1 MSVLDIIS
9 AKGNKTKEFNNG
21 DKIGYAFGD
30 LGCGAFFMFVS
41 SYLMLFYTD
50 ILGISATAVGTLF
63 IVARVW
69 DAINDPIMGV
79 IVDKNKHT
87 EHGKFK
93 PYIVKYG
100 IPMSLVGILAFTA
113 IPGLPDNMK
122 VPYAYVTYIAFGM
135 LYTAVNIPYGSL
147 ASVMTSDPN
156 ERTALSTFRNIGSIV
171 ANLLVM
177 LIVPKIVFTNGVVTA
192 GGFLKCAIIFAI
204 ISSISYMIT
213 FRLTTERIVYKADT
227 TKKVSVG
234 NTIKILVKNRAF
246 IGVTLASF
254 TMLAAMFTGSSLN
267 AYLYKEYFNN
277 ANLISLGG
285 IATILPTF
293 AVLPFVGMIV
303 KRFGKKEATIGGS
316 ILAMLVY
323 LVLFIM
329 PITNPYVYIGLTMV
343 AGLGTGLVN
352 ALIWALVADVIDYQE
367 YLSGDRNEGIVYSSY
382 SLCRKLSQAIAGG
395 VGGFALGFLG
405 YESGAAT
412 QVEAVGVGIKN
423 IICGA
428 NFVGL
433 AFTALILTFVYNL
446 SKNKL
451 SSVNE
456 ELNKKRMEAC
466 AE

>member
-30 LGCGAFFMFVS
+30 FGCGAFFMFVS

-50 ILGISATAVGTLF
+50 VLGISATAVGTLF
-63 IVARVW
+63 IVARIW
-69 DAINDPIMGV
+69 DAINDPIMGI

-93 PYIVKYG
+93 PYVVKFG
-100 IPMSLVGILAFTA
+100 IPMSLVGVLAFTA

-122 VPYAYVTYIAFGM
+122 VLYAYVTYIAFGM

-147 ASVMTSDPN
+147 ASAMTSDPN
-156 ERTALSTFRNIGSIV
+156 ERTALSTFRNIGSIG

-177 LIVPKIVFTNGVVTA
+177 LVVPKIVFTDGVVTA
-192 GGFLKCAIIFAI
+192 GGFFKCAVIFAI

-213 FRLTTERIVYKADT
+213 FRLTTERIVYKADDS
-227 TKKVSVG
+227 KKVNVG
-234 NTIKILVKNRAF
+234 STIKILLKNRAF
-246 IGVTLASF
+246 VGVTLSSF
-254 TMLAAMFTGSSLN
+254 AIVAAMLTGSSLN
-267 AYLYKEYFNN
+267 AYLFKEYFHN
-277 ANLISLGG
+277 AGLISLAG
-285 IATILPTF
+285 IATIIPMFLII
-293 AVLPFVGMIV
+293 PFVGKIV
-303 KRFGKKEATIGGS
+303 RVFGKKEATIGGL
-316 ILAMLVY
+316 ILSMAIY
-323 LVLFIM
+323 LILFIM
-329 PITNPYVYIGLTMV
+329 PITNPYLYIGLTMI
-343 AGLGTGLVN
+343 AGLGSGLVS
-352 ALIWALVADVIDYQE
+352 AVTWALVADVIDYQE
-367 YLSGDRNEGIVYSSY
+367 YLSGERNEGIVYSSY
-382 SLCRKLSQAIAGG
+382 SLCRKLAQAISGG

-405 YESGAAT
+405 YESGVAVQA
-412 QVEAVGVGIKN
+412 ESVGVGIKN

-428 NFVGL
+428 NFIGL
-433 AFTALILTFVYNL
+433 AIAALILIFVYNL

-451 SSVNE
+451 LEVNE

>member
-30 LGCGAFFMFVS
+30 FGCGAFFMFVS

-50 ILGISATAVGTLF
+50 VLGISATAVGTLF
-63 IVARVW
+63 IVARIW
-69 DAINDPIMGV
+69 DAINDPIMGI

-93 PYIVKYG
+93 PYVVKFG
-100 IPMSLVGILAFTA
+100 IPMSLVGVLAFTA

-122 VPYAYVTYIAFGM
+122 VLYAYVTYIAFGM

-156 ERTALSTFRNIGSIV
+156 ERTALSTFRNIGSIG

-177 LIVPKIVFTNGVVTA
+177 LVVPKIVFTDGVVTA
-192 GGFLKCAIIFAI
+192 GGFFKCAVIFAI

-213 FRLTTERIVYKADT
+213 FRLTTERIVYKANDS
-227 TKKVSVG
+227 KKVNVG
-234 NTIKILVKNRAF
+234 STIKILIKNRAF

-254 TMLAAMFTGSSLN
+254 TMLAAMFTGASLN
-267 AYLYKEYFNN
+267 AYLYKEYFHN
-277 ANLISLGG
+277 AGLITLGG

-293 AVLPFVGMIV
+293 AILPFVGIIV
-303 KRFGKKEATIGGS
+303 RKFGKKEATIGGS

-329 PITNPYVYIGLTMV
+329 PITNPYLYIGLTMI

-352 ALIWALVADVIDYQE
+352 ALIWALVSDVIDYQE
-367 YLSGDRNEGIVYSSY
+367 YLSGERNEGIVYSSY

-405 YESGAAT
+405 YESGVAVQA
-412 QVEAVGVGIKN
+412 ESVGVGIKN

-433 AFTALILTFVYNL
+433 AFTTLILIFVYNL

-451 SSVNE
+451 LEVNE